1 MPANPKIAIQLF
13 ESARQPI
20 SAGFKSRVRIND
32 GHHQAV
38 HDKFVTGPPPLFE
51 VPFFNNFG
59 DDYTVIVTASQHRD
73 AGFFPVKVALGQT
86 PRLDLMLM
94 PKKSRYNFA
103 QAAWDKLK
111 KSDPDLVAILAR
123 GVASEQ
129 AARSLYDKLL
139 DGLARQQD
147 ALASLHNI
155 TTALKAVNLPVGK
168 PLDYFKQLIWEG
180 PQAPQRDR
188 FFAYADPELVNQI
201 KQARL
206 QKQWE
211 PSPTFTHP
219 GATSSFKQLQFG
231 EANIQLS
238 FHDKPQDRRVIG
250 GVDCVKVEA
259 DLDYFKD
266 KAAHLLLEVLANTLT
281 GGKTDPKTAYVLRW
295 IAGRHA
301 GVQAFEPPYTI
312 EADPA

>member
-211 PSPTFTHP
+211 PSPTFSPSGRDEFIQAIAIWRGEHSVIVSRQAAGSACHRRRGLRQSRSRFGLFQRQSCAPFARSP
-219 GATSSFKQLQFG
+219 GEHA
-231 EANIQLS
+231 
-238 FHDKPQDRRVIG
+238 HRR
-250 GVDCVKVEA
+250 
-259 DLDYFKD
+259 
-266 KAAHLLLEVLANTLT
+266 
-281 GGKTDPKTAYVLRW
+281 
-295 IAGRHA
+295 
-301 GVQAFEPPYTI
+301 
-312 EADPA
+312 